1 MTLLRKLQYYIAIL
15 QIKRKLV
22 KKSGYPLTITDS
34 SEKQVPKSFKIYG
47 NSASEGTPSPDAP
60 ISFNFVGEY
69 NSETK
74 KYDVPILANGELLT
88 TISLDAPLKCAG
100 NSADTVGYA
109 IENGGEDDGVLWR
122 YENIGVKVLDGTEDF
137 SVREDASSPV
147 LTDNIPDGYSVF
159 RLDDSSVSIP
169 IETPVGSPSISCSHF
184 ESASLFYKEIEKESV
199 FLYKLAVGESQ
210 KIHFAIS
217 ETRVAHNDVDAFK
230 KWLASENEKGTP
242 VTILYKKDMTLMEP
256 LSLGTEDG
264 YAILMED
271 GETVMGLENNNAD
284 LLGITIPKGNCI
296 ITVGTQTPPSKIEIE
311 YYADIY
317 E

>member
-22 KKSGYPLTITDS
+22 KKSGYPLTVTDS

-47 NSASEGTPSPDAP
+47 NSASEGTPSPEVP

-88 TISLDAPLKCAG
+88 TISLDAQLKSAG
-100 NSADTVGYA
+100 NSFDTLGFSD
-109 IENGGEDDGVLWR
+109 EEDDGTLWL
-122 YENIGVKVLDGTEDF
+122 YESIGVKVLDGTEDF
-137 SVREDASSPV
+137 SAQEDVSSPV

-159 RLDDSSVSIP
+159 KLNDSDVEIP
-169 IETPVGSPSISCSHF
+169 SETPVGSPSISCSHF
-184 ESASLFYKEIEKESV
+184 ESAFLHYKEIEKESV

-242 VTILYKKDMTLMEP
+242 VTILYKKYITLMEP

-271 GETVMGLENNNAD
+271 GETVMAPENNNAD

-296 ITVGTQTPPSKIEIE
+296 ITVGTQTPPSKVEIE
-311 YYADIY
+311 YYADVY